1 MNAEELNSWLTAN
14 RIGEVSCLIPDLN
27 GSARGKSMTPTL
39 FLDAHK
45 NQSLRIPEA
54 TYAINAH
61 GEFTTNDF
69 IDESEKDLAMIGDL
83 STLHLIPWAKE
94 NTACVICD
102 GYSVDGTPSPIAPRQ
117 VLKGVVSRFHDLG
130 LEPIIG
136 PEVEFYLIAK
146 FEETIAEPHPPKGAS
161 GLAEF
166 GQYAYSLDAIDEFD
180 DFFEELYDFAE
191 VQNIEIDTIIHE
203 EGPCQFE
210 INLKHSTALQVADQL
225 FLFKRL
231 ARHAAKRH
239 GFFVTFMAKP
249 YAEEMGS
256 SIHLH
261 QSLVDLKTGNNVFAN
276 DDGSDSELFSH
287 YIGGLQRFTPSAM
300 PLIAPYTNSY
310 NRFEAYMSAPTNV
323 HWGRDNRTVGLRV
336 PESSP
341 AARRI
346 ENRIPGSDVNPYLA
360 IAASLVCGLIGIE
373 EKIARKS
380 EFIGQSAEDNRR
392 TLPKTLTEAVGEFRA
407 CEELRKY
414 LGEALVSTFADVKQD
429 EYEHRSSV
437 LSPWDVRY
445 LMVNA

>member
-1 MNAEELNSWLTAN
+1 MDTEELGKWLSAHQ
-14 RIGEVSCLIPDLN
+14 IGEVSCLIPDLN
-27 GSARGKSMTPTL
+27 GTARGKSMTPAL
-39 FLDAHK
+39 FLDAYK
-45 NQSLRIPEA
+45 NESLRIPEA
-54 TYAINAH
+54 AYAINAH

-69 IDESEKDLAMIGDL
+69 IDESEKDLLMAPDL
-83 STLHLIPWAKE
+83 ETLHIVPWAKE
-94 NTACVICD
+94 STACIICD
-102 GYSVDGTPSPIAPRQ
+102 GYAVGGPPSPIAPRQ
-117 VLKGVVSRFHDLG
+117 VLKDVVERYHQLG
-130 LEPIIG
+130 LEPIVG
-136 PEVEFYLIAK
+136 PEVEFYLIDR
-146 FEETIAEPHPPKGAS
+146 FEDTISEPRPPKGAS

-191 VQNIEIDTIIHE
+191 AQNIDIDTNIHE

-210 INLKHSTALQVADQL
+210 INLKHSTALKVADQL

-249 YAEEMGS
+249 YAEESGS

-261 QSLVDLKTGNNVFAN
+261 QSLVDLQTNKNVFAN
-276 DDGSDSELFSH
+276 EDGSDSELFSY
-287 YIGGLQRFTPSAM
+287 YIGGLQRYIPSAM

-323 HWGRDNRTVGLRV
+323 HWSRDNRTVGLRV
-336 PESSP
+336 PESS
-341 AARRI
+341 ASARRI
-346 ENRIPGSDVNPYLA
+346 ENRIPGSDINPYLA
-360 IAASLVCGLIGIE
+360 IAASLMCGLMGIE
-373 EKIARKS
+373 EKIKRKP
-380 EFIGQSAEDNRR
+380 EFIGQSAEDSRR
-392 TLPKTLTEAVGEFRA
+392 ALPKTLTEAVSKFRNS
-407 CEELRKY
+407 EGMRTY
-414 LGEALVSTFADVKQD
+414 FGEALVTTYADVKQE